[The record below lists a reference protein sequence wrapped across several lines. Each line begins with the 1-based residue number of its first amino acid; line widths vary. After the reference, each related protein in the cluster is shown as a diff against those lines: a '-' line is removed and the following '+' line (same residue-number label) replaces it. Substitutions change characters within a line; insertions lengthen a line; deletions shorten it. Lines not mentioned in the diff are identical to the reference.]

1 MQHISICRS
10 DTRQND
16 INRWHKTIKICT
28 VYAKYLICSHLYN
41 TSSMPALGAF
51 SQNYITP
58 LWTSKSAAAAASR
71 LVVRQLKGRTGADS
85 AASYVEFPGQCASRL
100 IHRVELHSWP
110 ASSRPVAVPP
120 RLYDAHPTTCRLV
133 PCGLTHRSC
142 CCRYAYTGQC
152 RGPRLHVRP
161 STAGA
166 AGRMLLPGPT
176 I

>member
-1 MQHISICRS
+1 M
-10 DTRQND
+10 
-16 INRWHKTIKICT
+16 
-28 VYAKYLICSHLYN
+28 YAKYLICSHLYN
-41 TSSMPALGAF
+41 TSSMPALGGF

-58 LWTSKSAAAAASR
+58 LRTSESAAAAASR
-71 LVVRQLKGRTGADS
+71 LAVRQLKGRTGADS
-85 AASYVEFPGQCASRL
+85 AASDVEFPGQRASRL

-120 RLYDAHPTTCRLV
+120 RLYDAHPTTRRLV

-142 CCRYAYTGQC
+142 CCRYAYTVQC
-152 RGPRLHVRP
+152 RGPCLHARP
-161 STAGA
+161 PTAGA